1 MPAASAAAGG
11 RREFRSAKELPGRRE
26 VSAGNGRFHD
36 QAPWRVGCFAEGSR
50 EFRRNFFVVRNFCGE
65 HFFEFFSCVGRPF
78 GLIVQAE
85 LNVALSVRGGKRLAA
100 PKALRELTGA
110 KPAPPFSRINIIGA
124 CAFGLGPQSRAID
137 AASGLGDVRLSVGK
151 DDQHAAHL

>member
-11 RREFRSAKELPGRRE
+11 GREFRSAKGLPGRWK
-26 VSAGNGRFHD
+26 VSAVNGRFHD
-36 QAPWRVGCFAEGSR
+36 QTPWRVGCFAERNR

-65 HFFEFFSCVGRPF
+65 HFFEFFSCVGRLF

-85 LNVALSVRGGKRLAA
+85 LNIALSVWGGKRLAA
-100 PKALRELTGA
+100 PEALRELAGA
-110 KPAPPFSRINIIGA
+110 KPVRPFFRINIIGA
-124 CAFGLGPQSRAID
+124 CALGLGPQSRAID

-151 DDQHAAHL
+151 ND